1 MSGVN
6 YLKRQR
12 FLLLVGFLAVPL
24 ILLLVFSYYPAL
36 KLIQLSFSR
45 WNGYDPVIEFAGLEN
60 YIDVFTDPSVFMTLV
75 NSLAYFVVLIIQTIL
90 AIYLAVILDGKI
102 RACNFFRA
110 VNFMPYILNA
120 VAVAFMF
127 TYMYSFTDS
136 PINTLLRSM
145 GLGRYCI
152 RFLGDNYWINFS
164 LAFISMWRFTGFN
177 MVVFLGALQSIPSEL
192 YESASL
198 DGANF
203 LDHLR
208 YITIPNIKRMIG
220 LMLFLGFNGCLQV
233 YFEPLVITQQ
243 GPAGRSATFVTK
255 TLDIAFVFQNFG
267 KASAMGIV
275 LLMIILLVVGIQRL
289 VVRTGE
295 SYGE

>member
-1 MSGVN
+1 MSTANFV
-6 YLKRQR
+6 KRQR
-12 FLLLVGFLAVPL
+12 SLLLFGFLVVPL
-24 ILLLVFSYYPAL
+24 ILLVVFSYYPAL
-36 KLIQLSFSR
+36 KLIQLSFSQ
-45 WNGYDPVIEFAGLEN
+45 WNGYDPVIEFAGFDN
-60 YIDVFTDPSVFMTLV
+60 YIDVFTDSSVFMTLL
-75 NSLAYFVVLIIQTIL
+75 NSMAYFIVLLVQTAL
-90 AIYLAVILDGKI
+90 ALYLAVILDGKL
-102 RACNFFRA
+102 RARNFFRA

-145 GLGRYCI
+145 GLGNYAI
-152 RFLGDNYWINFS
+152 KFLGDNYTINFS

-203 LDHLR
+203 FEHIR
-208 YITIPNIKRMIG
+208 FITIPNIKRMIG

-267 KASAMGIV
+267 KASAMGVV
-275 LLMIILLVVGIQRL
+275 LLMIILLVVGVQRF

-295 SYGE
+295 SYGK